1 MEITCYNCQGVGHF
15 ARDCPT
21 NTKGISRGGFRGR
34 GGFSRGG
41 GGFSRGGGGFGGGA
55 YQRPPINNNPY
66 QTNRCKY
73 FIF

>member
-41 GGFSRGGGGFGGGA
+41 GGFGGGA
-55 YQRPPINNNPY
+55 YQRPPINNIPY

>member
-1 MEITCYNCQGVGHF
+1 MENNCYSCQGVGHF
-15 ARDCPT
+15 ARDCAT

-41 GGFSRGGGGFGGGA
+41 GGFGGGA
-55 YQRPPINNNPY
+55 YQRPPINNIPY